1 MSQAQNKFKGLS
13 TLRAKEKLQAAPKP
27 QNAALQAYLQKYS
40 GGPDASA
47 NGATAPPAKKKRK
60 KNGAAVRQPD
70 GLKILDADV
79 SGFAAVRT
87 SQYGGEDDDDDDDN
101 SGDEGPVV
109 VNAEEVEGWRRE
121 DERAREYYDVKEDGR
136 GWVQSDAPTAP
147 HRPSTSYPRR
157 PAGRHDSPDESPPRR
172 GAPATARHDSPDDS
186 SPPRRGAGAAAAV
199 RHDPPDA
206 SPPRRGPTGSK
217 RHDSPDDSSPPRR
230 GQPPSRAR
238 HDSPDAS
245 PPRRNTTTASARQ
258 EPPDSSPPRRSSV
271 VSNQPPV
278 AQHQQQRQRH
288 DTRDSSPPRRQTGG
302 GTARHDS
309 PDDSSPTRR
318 RNPAAATARHDSP
331 DASPPRRQRSAAAAA
346 RHDPAGDSSP
356 PQRRQAANARHDSP
370 DDSSPPRRQGG
381 AAAAATAAAGAAA
394 GAGSGQAKPRM
405 TDGGATGLVNSAQLI
420 AETQRMRAEAEE
432 RRRGAGGRGT
442 QIASTATPPPTR
454 RNLDCLF
461 QPPPPLLTPE
471 KRFTLNL
478 CHDGAGGVRGG
489 RGTQTTYRDKG
500 SGQAVSQD
508 DYAAGRADAKRA
520 ARADKNPY
528 DEDQT
533 LAWRGGLAQRQAFVE
548 RQREMAELAA
558 KPFAHSQLDTRVDD
572 SLREQLRWGDPMA
585 HLVRNKEKADARAA
599 APITDRYDGH
609 TLSQSGFKVPQE
621 VPAHSWQRRGVGAPL
636 NRYSIKP
643 GRHWDG
649 VDRSSGFEE
658 ERFLHLN
665 TRAANNAEARAW
677 SQADM

>member
-1 MSQAQNKFKGLS
+1 MAGAGSKAMPPQPHTAPRRPTPGDRPAAMTHPMSHRPG
-13 TLRAKEKLQAAPKP
+13 AAPQP
-27 QNAALQAYLQKYS
+27 QPDTTHPTTHHPHGEELAQPLQSDTTHPTPPRPDVALRVPRGMTRRMTHHHHAEANHHPEPDTTPRTLPH
-40 GGPDASA
+40 PDATPLQLQL
-47 NGATAPPAKKKRK
+47 G
-60 KNGAAVRQPD
+60 KNPLTHPRPGAAVLCQTNLPSLNINNNDNGTTHVTHHHHAGRPAEVQPGMTHRMTHLRPADGTQLPPQPD
-70 GLKILDADV
+70 
-79 SGFAAVRT
+79 T
-87 SQYGGEDDDDDDDN
+87 TPQ
-101 SGDEGPVV
+101 
-109 VNAEEVEGWRRE
+109 
-121 DERAREYYDVKEDGR
+121 
-136 GWVQSDAPTAP
+136 TH
-147 HRPSTSYPRR
+147 HRPAVSDQLQPLHVMTQRATHHR
-157 PAGRHDSPDESPPRR
+157 P
-172 GAPATARHDSPDDS
+172 
-186 SPPRRGAGAAAAV
+186 
-199 RHDPPDA
+199 
-206 SPPRRGPTGSK
+206 K
-217 RHDSPDDSSPPRR
+217 
-230 GQPPSRAR
+230 
-238 HDSPDAS
+238 
-245 PPRRNTTTASARQ
+245 
-258 EPPDSSPPRRSSV
+258 
-271 VSNQPPV
+271 
-278 AQHQQQRQRH
+278 
-288 DTRDSSPPRRQTGG
+288 
-302 GTARHDS
+302 
-309 PDDSSPTRR
+309 
-318 RNPAAATARHDSP
+318 
-331 DASPPRRQRSAAAAA
+331 
-346 RHDPAGDSSP
+346 
-356 PQRRQAANARHDSP
+356 RRQAANARHDSP

-432 RRRGAGGRGT
+432 RRRGA
-442 QIASTATPPPTR
+442 
-454 RNLDCLF
+454 
-461 QPPPPLLTPE
+461 
-471 KRFTLNL
+471 
-478 CHDGAGGVRGG
+478 GG

>member
-1 MSQAQNKFKGLS
+1 MPLQTAQLH
-13 TLRAKEKLQAAPKP
+13 LQ
-27 QNAALQAYLQKYS
+27 QR
-40 GGPDASA
+40 
-47 NGATAPPAKKKRK
+47 KRER

-356 PQRRQAANARHDSP
+356 PQKA
-370 DDSSPPRRQGG
+370 GG

-432 RRRGAGGRGT
+432 RRRGA
-442 QIASTATPPPTR
+442 
-454 RNLDCLF
+454 
-461 QPPPPLLTPE
+461 
-471 KRFTLNL
+471 
-478 CHDGAGGVRGG
+478 GG